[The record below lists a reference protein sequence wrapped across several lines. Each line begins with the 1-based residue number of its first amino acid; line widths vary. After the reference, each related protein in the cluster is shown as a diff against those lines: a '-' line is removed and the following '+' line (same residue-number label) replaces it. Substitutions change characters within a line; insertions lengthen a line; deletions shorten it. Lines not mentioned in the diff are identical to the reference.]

1 MKLRQKFT
9 LMIAIPI
16 IAIGGVF
23 GVGIYNFINIRSLVQ
38 NIILLEGDRISIS
51 EADRDSYQA
60 LVAELRSVNSA
71 SLEEAETYK
80 LDFEENIQQT
90 LDRVVTAEPRY
101 TNEMKSVLNDF
112 RDDYNTWTENSGEII
127 QRALNVAGG
136 NARSVVAE
144 QQAIESFNSVRNL
157 IDELGELINNELELS
172 LSLQR
177 RLNVENALSLVL
189 NGDRDFYQAYTAVL
203 LLDKAATRRSL

>member
-90 LDRVVTAEPRY
+90 LDRVVAAEPRY

-112 RDDYNTWTENSGEII
+112 RDDYN
-127 QRALNVAGG
+127 Q
-136 NARSVVAE
+136 
-144 QQAIESFNSVRNL
+144 
-157 IDELGELINNELELS
+157 
-172 LSLQR
+172 
-177 RLNVENALSLVL
+177 
-189 NGDRDFYQAYTAVL
+189 
-203 LLDKAATRRSL
+203 LD